1 MYHVNKKHYIDGVQV
16 FAIIMLTLASLLI
29 LIPFLLMLVSSL
41 TEEKTLLVNGYRFL
55 PEKWSLAAYDYIFR
69 SSGMILKSYGY
80 SVLVTV
86 TGTAG
91 SLILT
96 TTMAYPLSRP
106 NFRYRKIFSFFIFF
120 TMLFNGGLVSQYML
134 WSTVIKIKNTVF
146 AYLIPNLLMSGFY
159 VLIVRNYFI
168 SSIPQEVIES
178 AKMDGCGEFYAFLK
192 IVLPMAKPILVA
204 IGVLIALAYWNDWTN
219 GLYYITKT
227 ELYTFQNLLN
237 RMIQQIN
244 FLSSGQAAT
253 AVKNVGT
260 IPSVSVRMG
269 IAVIGVV
276 PILVMYPFFQKY
288 FAGGLTMGA
297 LKG

>member
-1 MYHVNKKHYIDGVQV
+1 MERTKKKRRPDGVQI
-16 FAIIMLTLASLLI
+16 FAVIMLTMVCLLI

-41 TEEKTLLVNGYRFL
+41 TEEKTLLVNGYSFF

-69 SSGMILKSYGY
+69 SSGMIVKSYGY
-80 SVLVTV
+80 SLLVTV
-86 TGTAG
+86 IGTTV

-106 NFRYRKIFSFFIFF
+106 NFRYRKLFSFFIFF

-134 WSTVIKIKNTVF
+134 WSTVIKIKNTIF

-159 VLIVRNYFI
+159 VMIVRNYFV

-178 AKMDGCGEFYAFLK
+178 AKVDGCGEFFAFLK
-192 IVLPMAKPILVA
+192 IVIPMSKPILVT
-204 IGVLIALAYWNDWTN
+204 IGVLTALAYWNDWTN

-244 FLSSGQAAT
+244 FLSSGQAAQV
-253 AVKNVGT
+253 AKNVGT

-269 IAVIGVV
+269 IAVIGVI